1 MTFTITD
8 TCIDTMDQSCVEVCP
23 VDCIH
28 FEEGVDRML
37 YIEPAECIDCGACQP
52 ACPVTAIFPEVDVPA
67 DQTRFNEINELWFTD
82 AAAARALVEGGAAAP
97 ASAPA
102 AEVAAPTSEQA
113 TGDVAAGAA
122 DTSEAAPAAAAPSA
136 PEPGVAPAVAVSVAE
151 MMAAAAGGPK
161 FGESG
166 IEGKCSLCGTYVI
179 KGGIPFRERSVLCPD
194 CAPKADTIGNPYQAS
209 TGRR

>member
-1 MTFTITD
+1 
-8 TCIDTMDQSCVEVCP
+8 
-23 VDCIH
+23 
-28 FEEGVDRML
+28 ML

-82 AAAARALVEGGAAAP
+82 AAAARALVEGGAAAL

-102 AEVAAPTSEQA
+102 AEVDAPTSEEA
-113 TGDVAAGAA
+113 TADV
-122 DTSEAAPAAAAPSA
+122 AAPAADTAEATPAAAPPSA
-136 PEPGVAPAVAVSVAE
+136 PEPSPAVTPPEAAPVAE
-151 MMAAAAGGPK
+151 FIAAAAGGPK